1 MAPLPATTQALGNP
15 LVLLHTTIT
24 FEASHSLV
32 AGIGQE
38 QVHGHSYWARV
49 WVQSSVG
56 QITPLPSLETHA
68 KALQQRLDHQH
79 LNNLI
84 DGPPTMEALV
94 HYIRK
99 HWPGPAL
106 ARVAVWR
113 ESLGCGVEW
122 DAVRDID

>member
-1 MAPLPATTQALGNP
+1 M
-15 LVLLHTTIT
+15 LLHTTFT

-49 WVQSSVG
+49 WVLSSPER
-56 QITPLPSLETHA
+56 ITPLPSLEAHA
-68 KALQQRLDHQH
+68 RTLQQQLDHRH
-79 LNNLI
+79 LNDLME
-84 DGPPTMEALV
+84 GPPTMEALV
-94 HYIRK
+94 QHIRR
-99 HWPGPAL
+99 HWTGPAL

-122 DAVRDID
+122 DAARDSD